1 MDLVSR
7 HTAGN
12 IDFLS
17 PFSPSPSILPL
28 SSPFPLSLP
37 IPSSSLTWVIVKGYI
52 VLRGSSDPECGG
64 RDGRVGGGHGGVVE
78 GLEGGGTH
86 VDVGESVQV
95 GAIYVSRVAA

>member
-1 MDLVSR
+1 M
-7 HTAGN
+7 
-12 IDFLS
+12 
-17 PFSPSPSILPL
+17 
-28 SSPFPLSLP
+28 
-37 IPSSSLTWVIVKGYI
+37 IVKGYI